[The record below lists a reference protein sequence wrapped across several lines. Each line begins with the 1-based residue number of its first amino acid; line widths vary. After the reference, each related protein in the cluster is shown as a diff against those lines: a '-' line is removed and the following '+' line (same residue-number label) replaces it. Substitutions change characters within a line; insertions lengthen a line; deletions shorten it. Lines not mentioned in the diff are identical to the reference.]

1 MLKPE
6 ESSSNDQRM
15 DQHMIGF
22 LESLYLG
29 RKVLDIVTNSI
40 TLYEGNNK

>member
-15 DQHMIGF
+15 DQDMIGF
-22 LESLYLG
+22 LESLSWTQGIRQSNQFYYF
-29 RKVLDIVTNSI
+29 I
-40 TLYEGNNK
+40 